1 MRRLERRHVAFL
13 TRGPISL
20 FSHRVHGYVSK
31 VTVLGQLT
39 ATIADMAT
47 DRRVLVAFD
56 GPDAGGK
63 TTMANRV
70 AAALPGPV
78 VRASIEGFHRRREVR
93 MARGMDSPEG
103 YYRDSFNLEALEDE
117 LLAPF
122 LAGNELVRTRV
133 FDYRTD
139 EAVDAEF
146 EAVPPSATLVIDG
159 VFLLRPELRRWW
171 NLGIY
176 VHVPEEIALARAI
189 ARDSDVYGG
198 PRETEVKYRSRYLPG
213 QALYRME
220 AHPQDAALIVI
231 DNSDPDRPEVL
242 KWDVAAHV

>member
-1 MRRLERRHVAFL
+1 MRRFERRHVAFL

-20 FSHRVHGYVSK
+20 YSLGAGGYVAK

-39 ATIADMAT
+39 ATIADMAA

-70 AAALPGPV
+70 AAALPGAV
-78 VRASIEGFHRRREVR
+78 VRASVEGFHRRREVR

-103 YYRDSFNLEALEDE
+103 YYRDSFNLEALEEE
-117 LLAPF
+117 LLSPF
-122 LAGNELVRTRV
+122 LAGNGLVRTRV
-133 FDYRTD
+133 FDYRID

-146 EAVPPSATLVIDG
+146 EAVPPSATLI
-159 VFLLRPELRRWW
+159 RWW

-176 VHVPEEIALARAI
+176 VHVPDEVSLARAI
-189 ARDSDVYGG
+189 ERDSDVYGG

-242 KWDVAAHV
+242 KWDVAARV

>member
-1 MRRLERRHVAFL
+1 MPRFERRHVAFL
-13 TRGPISL
+13 TRRPLSL
-20 FSHRVHGYVSK
+20 YYRGGLGYVSR

-39 ATIADMAT
+39 ATISDMAT
-47 DRRVLVAFD
+47 SRRVLVAFD

-78 VRASIEGFHRRREVR
+78 VRASVDGFHRRREFR

-103 YYRDSFNLEALEDE
+103 YYRDSFNLEALEEE

-189 ARDSDVYGG
+189 ARDSDMYGG
-198 PRETEVKYRSRYLPG
+198 PDETEVKYRSRYLPG

>member
-1 MRRLERRHVAFL
+1 
-13 TRGPISL
+13 
-20 FSHRVHGYVSK
+20 

-39 ATIADMAT
+39 ATIADMAEN
-47 DRRVLVAFD
+47 RRVLVAFD
-56 GPDAGGK
+56 GPDGSGK

-78 VRASIEGFHRRREVR
+78 VRASIDGFHRRREVR

-103 YYRDSFNLEALEDE
+103 YYRDSFNLEAFEDE

-122 LAGNELVRTRV
+122 LSGNGLVRTRV

-139 EAVDAEF
+139 QDVEEEF
-146 EAVPPSATLVIDG
+146 EAVPPSATLIVDG

-176 VHVPEEIALARAI
+176 VDVPEDVAVARAVE
-189 ARDSDVYGG
+189 RDADLFGG
-198 PRETEVKYRSRYLPG
+198 REEAELKYRLRYMPG

-220 AHPQDAALIVI
+220 AHPHDAALIVI
-231 DNSDPDRPEVL
+231 DNTDPDRPEIV

>member
-1 MRRLERRHVAFL
+1 MRRFVWQGVAFL
-13 TRGPISL
+13 TRRRIFL
-20 FSHRVHGYVSK
+20 FSRRAPRYVSR

-39 ATIADMAT
+39 ATIADMAQ

-63 TTMANRV
+63 TTMANHV
-70 AAALPGPV
+70 AGALPGAV
-78 VRASIEGFHRRREVR
+78 VRASVDGFHRRREFR
-93 MARGMDSPEG
+93 MARGLDSPEG
-103 YYRDSFNLEALEDE
+103 YYRDSFNLEALEEE
-117 LLAPF
+117 LLSPF
-122 LAGNELVRTRV
+122 LAGNGLVRTRV

-139 EAVDAEF
+139 RTVDGEF
-146 EAVPPSATLVIDG
+146 ETVPPGATLIIDG

-176 VHVPEEIALARAI
+176 VHVPDEVSLARAI
-189 ARDSDVYGG
+189 IRDADMYGG
-198 PRETEVKYRSRYLPG
+198 PEETEMKYRSRYLPG

-242 KWDVAAHV
+242 KWDVAARV

>member
-1 MRRLERRHVAFL
+1 
-13 TRGPISL
+13 
-20 FSHRVHGYVSK
+20 
-31 VTVLGQLT
+31 
-39 ATIADMAT
+39 
-47 DRRVLVAFD
+47 
-56 GPDAGGK
+56 
-63 TTMANRV
+63 
-70 AAALPGPV
+70 
-78 VRASIEGFHRRREVR
+78 

-103 YYRDSFNLEALEDE
+103 YYRDSFNLEALEEE
-117 LLAPF
+117 LLSPF
-122 LAGNELVRTRV
+122 LAGNGLVRTRV
-133 FDYRTD
+133 FDYRID

-146 EAVPPSATLVIDG
+146 EAVPPSATLIIDG

-176 VHVPEEIALARAI
+176 VHVPDEVSLARAI
-189 ARDSDVYGG
+189 ERDSDVYGG

-242 KWDVAAHV
+242 KWDVAARV

>member
-1 MRRLERRHVAFL
+1 MRCFERLGVAFL
-13 TRGPISL
+13 TREPIFL
-20 FSHRVHGYVSK
+20 FSKRVPRYVSR

-39 ATIADMAT
+39 ATIADMAQ

-70 AAALPGPV
+70 ASALPGAV
-78 VRASIEGFHRRREVR
+78 VRASVEGFHRRREVR

-103 YYRDSFNLEALEDE
+103 YYRDSFNLEALEEE
-117 LLAPF
+117 LLSPF
-122 LAGNELVRTRV
+122 LAGNGLVRTRV

-139 EAVDAEF
+139 QAVDGEY
-146 EAVPPSATLVIDG
+146 EAVPPSATLIIDG

-171 NLGIY
+171 NLAIY
-176 VHVPEEIALARAI
+176 VHVPDEVSLARAI

-198 PRETEVKYRSRYLPG
+198 PEETEMKYRSRYLPG

-231 DNSDPDRPEVL
+231 DNSDADRPEVL

>member
-1 MRRLERRHVAFL
+1 MRRFARRHVAFL

-20 FSHRVHGYVSK
+20 YSGGVHGYVSR

-39 ATIADMAT
+39 ATIADMAE

-78 VRASIEGFHRRREVR
+78 VRASVEGFHRRREVR

-103 YYRDSFNLEALEDE
+103 YYRDSFNLEALEEE
-117 LLAPF
+117 LLSPF
-122 LAGNELVRTRV
+122 LAGNGLVRTRV
-133 FDYRTD
+133 FDYRID
-139 EAVDAEF
+139 EAVEAEF
-146 EAVPPSATLVIDG
+146 EAVPPCATLIIDG

-176 VHVPEEIALARAI
+176 VHVPDEVSLTRAI
-189 ARDSDVYGG
+189 ARDSDMYGG
-198 PRETEVKYRSRYLPG
+198 PHETEVKYRSRYLPG

>member
-1 MRRLERRHVAFL
+1 MRSFERRHVAFL
-13 TRGPISL
+13 TRKADFLYYRGA
-20 FSHRVHGYVSK
+20 HGYVSR

-47 DRRVLVAFD
+47 NRRVLVAFD

-70 AAALPGPV
+70 AAALPGAV
-78 VRASIEGFHRRREVR
+78 VRASVEGFHRRREVR
-93 MARGMDSPEG
+93 MARGLDSPEG
-103 YYRDSFNLEALEDE
+103 YYRDSFNLEALEEE
-117 LLAPF
+117 LLSPF
-122 LAGNELVRTRV
+122 LAGNGLVRTRV

-139 EAVDAEF
+139 EAVEAEF
-146 EAVPPSATLVIDG
+146 EAVPPSATLIIDG

-176 VHVPEEIALARAI
+176 VHVPDEVSLARAI
-189 ARDSDVYGG
+189 VRDSDVYGG
-198 PRETEVKYRSRYLPG
+198 PEETEVKYRSRYLPG

-242 KWDVAAHV
+242 KWDVAARV

>member
-1 MRRLERRHVAFL
+1 MPR
-13 TRGPISL
+13 
-20 FSHRVHGYVSK
+20 YVSK

-39 ATIADMAT
+39 ATIADMAQ

-63 TTMANRV
+63 TTMANSV
-70 AAALPGPV
+70 ASTLPGAV
-78 VRASIEGFHRRREVR
+78 VRASVEGFHRRREVR
-93 MARGMDSPEG
+93 MARGLDSPEG
-103 YYRDSFNLEALEDE
+103 YYRDSFNLEALEEE
-117 LLAPF
+117 LLSPF
-122 LAGNELVRTRV
+122 LAGNGLVRTRV

-139 EAVDAEF
+139 QSVDGEF
-146 EAVPPSATLVIDG
+146 EAVLPSATLIIDG

-176 VHVPEEIALARAI
+176 VHVPDEVSLARAI

-198 PRETEVKYRSRYLPG
+198 PEETEMKYRSRYLPG

-220 AHPQDAALIVI
+220 AHPQDAALVVI

-242 KWDVAAHV
+242 KWDVAARV

>member
-1 MRRLERRHVAFL
+1 MRRFKGRDVAFL
-13 TRGPISL
+13 TRGPLSL
-20 FSHRVHGYVSK
+20 YSRWARRYVAR

-39 ATIADMAT
+39 ATIADMAEN
-47 DRRVLVAFD
+47 RRVLVAFD

-70 AAALPGPV
+70 AAALPGAV
-78 VRASIEGFHRRREVR
+78 VRASVEGFHRRREVR
-93 MARGMDSPEG
+93 MARGLDSPEG

-117 LLAPF
+117 LLSPF

-139 EAVDAEF
+139 QTVDAEF
-146 EAVPPSATLVIDG
+146 EAVPPSATLIIDG

-189 ARDSDVYGG
+189 ARDADVYGG
-198 PRETEVKYRSRYLPG
+198 PDETEVKYRSRYLPG

-242 KWDVAAHV
+242 KWDVAARV